1 MAIVIKWAD
10 EAKKTFDKN
19 ISYLLDEWTEREIK
33 NFVKQTNYILLR
45 IAAHPEMYAASRKN
59 SKIRKAAINKYI
71 VLYYRYYST
80 KKEVMLL
87 TFWHNKQDPK
97 KLKY

>member
-1 MAIVIKWAD
+1 MAIVIKWSD
-10 EAKKTFDKN
+10 EAKNTFDKN
-19 ISYLLDEWTEREIK
+19 ISYLLEEWTEKIK
-33 NFVKQTNYILLR
+33 NFVKQTNFILLR
-45 IAAHPEMYAASRKN
+45 IVAHPELYPASEKN
-59 SKIRKAAINKYI
+59 PKIRKAAINKYI
-71 VLYYRYYST
+71 VLYYSYHST

>member
-19 ISYLLDEWTEREIK
+19 ISYLLEEWTEREIK
-33 NFVKQTNYILLR
+33 NFVKQTIYILLR
-45 IAAHPEMYAASRKN
+45 IAAYPEMYSASPKN
-59 SKIRKAAINKYI
+59 PKIRKAAINKYI
-71 VLYYRYYST
+71 VLYYRYYSA

>member
-1 MAIVIKWAD
+1 MAIVIKWAN
-10 EAKKTFDKN
+10 EAKQTFDKN
-19 ISYLLDEWTEREIK
+19 ITYLVEEWTEKEIK
-33 NFVKQTNYILLR
+33 NFVKQTNYIISR
-45 IAAHPEMYAASRKN
+45 ISAHPEMYSASRKN
-59 SKIRKAAINKYI
+59 PKIRKAAINKYI
-71 VLYYRYYST
+71 TLYYRYYTT

>member
-19 ISYLLDEWTEREIK
+19 INYLLKEWTEKEIR
-33 NFVKQTNYILLR
+33 NFVKQTNNILLN
-45 IAAHPEMYAASRKN
+45 IVAYPEMYSASGRN
-59 SKIRKAAINKYI
+59 PTIRKAAINKYI
-71 VLYYRYYST
+71 VLYYRYHST
-80 KKEVMLL
+80 KQEVVLL

>member
-1 MAIVIKWAD
+1 MAIVIKWPD

-19 ISYLLDEWTEREIK
+19 ISYLVKEWTEREIK

-45 IAAHPEMYAASRKN
+45 IAAHPEMYTASVKN
-59 SKIRKAAINKYI
+59 PKIRKAAINKYI
-71 VLYYRYYST
+71 ELYYRYYSS

>member
-19 ISYLLDEWTEREIK
+19 ISYLLEEWTEREIK

-45 IAAHPEMYAASRKN
+45 IAAHPEMYTASGKN
-59 SKIRKAAINKYI
+59 PQNKE
-71 VLYYRYYST
+71 SS
-80 KKEVMLL
+80 
-87 TFWHNKQDPK
+87 N
-97 KLKY
+97 